1 MNCELSYLRGVFTLR
16 LTDELNYDDWTGW
29 WGVMRFYFNTD
40 GELDLVYF
48 FASERRGG
56 SVIDW

>member
-1 MNCELSYLRGVFTLR
+1 MKCELSYLRGAFTLR
-16 LTDELNYDDWTGW
+16 LTDDDLNNWTDW

-40 GELDLVYF
+40 GELYLLYF

-56 SVIDW
+56 SLIDW